1 MDPLMARRFVTGL
14 LIGLF
19 VALVELI
26 PVTLGPTTPA
36 GGITLADLGGA
47 VRLLVAGGLLGGGYA
62 LLFRPAPGSHAE
74 NVMGG
79 VVLGAVT
86 WVILA
91 LNLFPLLKADAPMWH
106 VDTAASIL
114 PQLVAYVLHGSLTGF
129 LYGLVY
135 QRLGLA
141 PAAATLAPES
151 TTRTNVVIVGGG
163 YAGASSA
170 ASLDKAFADDPSVEV
185 WLVSKTNYLVHTPML
200 SEVSASAV
208 NPQHISPPLRAFFQ
222 RVHVVQGEVESV
234 DWGRGRVDLSS
245 DARSPHRSLSFDHLL
260 ITSGCT
266 PNFFGN
272 KELAAHTL
280 TFKSLQDSIRLRN
293 QVIDMFERADFEQE
307 AERKRQRLTFVV
319 VGGGFAGVELI
330 GGLNDFGRGMLP
342 YYPNVG
348 PDNLRFVLVHAGEVI
363 LPELSKSLGRFAQE
377 KMAAR
382 GVRFIPNQRVTGA
395 RPGAIRIGDREL
407 AADTVVWTAGNKPGP
422 LVSKLGV
429 DLTRRGQIPVSSELR
444 STERPA
450 LWAAGDCAQIP
461 VPNDEGAYYP
471 PTAQHA
477 AREGKL
483 LGRNVA
489 AAIRGQPLQP
499 FDFKTLGSLAAL
511 GYQLA
516 VAEVFGYRF
525 SGFLAWIMW
534 RGIYLSKL
542 PNLEKR
548 VRVLLDWMLD
558 VFFPPDIVQT
568 MSFDHEP
575 DRGGES

>member
-1 MDPLMARRFVTGL
+1 MDPLMTRRLVTGL

-62 LLFRPAPGSHAE
+62 LLFRPAPGGHAA

-79 VVLGAVT
+79 VVLGAVA

-91 LNLFPLLKADAPMWH
+91 LNLFPLLEADAPMWH
-106 VDTAASIL
+106 VDTAASIV

-170 ASLDKAFADDPSVEV
+170 ASLDKAFADDPSVDV

-234 DWGRGRVDLSS
+234 DWGRGRVDLSP
-245 DARSPHRSLSFDHLL
+245 DARSPHRSLPFDHLL

-348 PDNLRFVLVHAGEVI
+348 PDDLRFVLVHPGEVI
-363 LPELSKSLGRFAQE
+363 LPELSQPLGRFAQE

-382 GVRFIPNQRVTGA
+382 GVQFIPNKRVTGA
-395 RPGAIRIGDREL
+395 RPGAIRIGDQEL

-422 LVSKLGV
+422 VVSKLGV
-429 DLTRRGQIPVSSELR
+429 ELTRRGQIPVSSELR

-461 VPNDEGAYYP
+461 IPNNEGAYYP

-516 VAEVFGYRF
+516 VAEVFGHRF

-548 VRVLLDWMLD
+548 VRVLLDWVLD

-568 MSFDHEP
+568 MSFDQEP
-575 DRGGES
+575 DQGGES

>member
-1 MDPLMARRFVTGL
+1 MDPLMTRRLVTGL

-106 VDTAASIL
+106 VDTAASIV

-170 ASLDKAFADDPSVEV
+170 ASLDKAFADDPSVDV

-234 DWGRGRVDLSS
+234 DWGRGRVDLSP
-245 DARSPHRSLSFDHLL
+245 DARSPHRSLPFDHLL

-272 KELAAHTL
+272 KALAAHTL

-307 AERKRQRLTFVV
+307 AEKKRQRLTFVV

-348 PDNLRFVLVHAGEVI
+348 PDDLRFVLVHPGEVI
-363 LPELSKSLGRFAQE
+363 LPELSRSLGRFAQE

-382 GVRFIPNQRVTGA
+382 GVRFIPNKRVTGA

-429 DLTRRGQIPVSSELR
+429 ELTRRGQIPVSSEMR

-461 VPNDEGAYYP
+461 IPNNEGAYYP

-516 VAEVFGYRF
+516 VAEVFGHRF

-575 DRGGES
+575 DQGGES

>member
-1 MDPLMARRFVTGL
+1 MDPLMARRLVTGL
-14 LIGLF
+14 LIGLI

-47 VRLLVAGGLLGGGYA
+47 VRLLMAGGLLGGGYA
-62 LLFRPAPGSHAE
+62 LLFRPAPGCHAE

-129 LYGLVY
+129 LYGLAY

-170 ASLDKAFADDPSVEV
+170 ASLDKAFADDPSVDV

-208 NPQHISPPLRAFFQ
+208 NPQHISPPLRAFFR

-234 DWGRGRVDLSS
+234 DWGRGRVDLSP
-245 DARSPHRSLSFDHLL
+245 DARSPHRSLPFDHLL

-272 KELAAHTL
+272 KEL
-280 TFKSLQDSIRLRN
+280 SQ
-293 QVIDMFERADFEQE
+293 
-307 AERKRQRLTFVV
+307 
-319 VGGGFAGVELI
+319 
-330 GGLNDFGRGMLP
+330 
-342 YYPNVG
+342 
-348 PDNLRFVLVHAGEVI
+348 
-363 LPELSKSLGRFAQE
+363 
-377 KMAAR
+377 
-382 GVRFIPNQRVTGA
+382 
-395 RPGAIRIGDREL
+395 
-407 AADTVVWTAGNKPGP
+407 
-422 LVSKLGV
+422 
-429 DLTRRGQIPVSSELR
+429 
-444 STERPA
+444 
-450 LWAAGDCAQIP
+450 
-461 VPNDEGAYYP
+461 
-471 PTAQHA
+471 PT
-477 AREGKL
+477 
-483 LGRNVA
+483 
-489 AAIRGQPLQP
+489 P
-499 FDFKTLGSLAAL
+499 
-511 GYQLA
+511 
-516 VAEVFGYRF
+516 
-525 SGFLAWIMW
+525 
-534 RGIYLSKL
+534 
-542 PNLEKR
+542 
-548 VRVLLDWMLD
+548 
-558 VFFPPDIVQT
+558 
-568 MSFDHEP
+568 
-575 DRGGES
+575 